1 MAQYIEY
8 DQNTGQIKSI
18 YTKKI
23 LPGYEDLG
31 WEYVNSRTDFDL
43 YNEYD
48 WLSYTVRKTA
58 YAYGQLEIAST
69 DTLMDDGS
77 SKLVEYEYRGG
88 LGNSPRLVTTKMTL
102 KDDEG
107 RIASIEQ
114 KYTGVVLPGGPT
126 SIVSNEIWDLDPV
139 TGRTEQHTV
148 NYFSGKSYVVTIALD
163 GALRADDYDVAGR
176 LDYVIDKRSDG
187 TQIASDYNPDTG
199 LPDFVITTTL
209 DGSLRA
215 DDYDSA
221 GHLDYVIEKRPDGRQ
236 VASDYN
242 PETGLLDYV
251 ITTSA
256 DGHMRADDYD
266 VAGRLSYVIEKNPD
280 GTQIALDYNPE
291 TGLLDF
297 VITTRPDGSMRTD
310 DYNAAGQLDYVIEKS
325 SDGRIIATDYDL
337 ADEYAWTVATIT
349 YNTAG
354 QTESIALL

>member
-1 MAQYIEY
+1 MAQYTEY
-8 DQNTGQIKSI
+8 DQNTGQIKAI

-88 LGNSPRLVTTKMTL
+88 LGNSPRLVMTKITL

-114 KYTGVVLPGGPT
+114 KYTGVVLPGGQT
-126 SIVSNEIWDLDPV
+126 SVVVNEVWDINPV
-139 TGRTEQHTV
+139 TGRIEQHTV
-148 NYFSGKSYVVTIALD
+148 NYFSGKSYVVT
-163 GALRADDYDVAGR
+163 
-176 LDYVIDKRSDG
+176 
-187 TQIASDYNPDTG
+187 
-199 LPDFVITTTL
+199 TTL
-209 DGSLRA
+209 DGALRA

-221 GHLDYVIEKRPDGRQ
+221 GHLDYVVDKRPDGRQ
-236 VASDYN
+236 IASDYN

-251 ITTSA
+251 ITTRP
-256 DGHMRADDYD
+256 DGYMRADDYD
-266 VAGRLSYVIEKNPD
+266 AAGRLDYVIEKNPD

-297 VITTRPDGSMRTD
+297 VITTSPDGSLRAD
-310 DYNAAGQLDYVIEKS
+310 DYDAAGRLDYVIEKS
-325 SDGRIIATDYDL
+325 LDGRITATDYDL
-337 ADEYAWTVATIT
+337 ADEYAWTVATII
-349 YNTAG
+349 YNAAG
-354 QTESIALL
+354 QTESMTLL